1 MSQAGAAEVAG
12 VIFDLQRFSVH
23 DGPGIRSLVF
33 LKGCPLRC
41 PWCANPESQRF
52 EPELMLEAG
61 RCIGC
66 GACLAACPTG
76 AAHRTE
82 AGMAQDAGRCRGCGR
97 CAEACYAEARAM
109 AGRRVAA
116 GEVLAEVLR
125 DEPFF
130 RNSGGGV
137 TLGGG
142 EPLAQPDFA
151 AALLRLCRT
160 RGLHTAVETCGQAP
174 WAACEAVRPW
184 TDLFLFD
191 LKHVDAERHRAAT
204 GGELARILGNLDRLA
219 ACARVVVRMPLIPG
233 FNDEPEVVSAL
244 ARRARA
250 AGVSEVCLLPYHRFG
265 HSKYARLG
273 RAYAF
278 ADAAPLAPARIE
290 VLSGA
295 AAETGVRVTVG
306 G

>member
-1 MSQAGAAEVAG
+1 

-61 RCIGC
+61 RCIRC
-66 GACLAACPTG
+66 GACLTACPRG
-76 AAHRTE
+76 AAHRT
-82 AGMAQDAGRCRGCGR
+82 ASGIAQDAARCAGCGR
-97 CAEACYAEARAM
+97 CAEVCYAEGRVL
-109 AGRRVAA
+109 AGRRVTA
-116 GEVLAEVLR
+116 GGVLAEVLR

-151 AALLRLCRT
+151 AALLRLCRA
-160 RGLHTAVETCGQAP
+160 RGLHTAIETCGQAP
-174 WAACEAVRPW
+174 WTACEDVRPW
-184 TDLFLFD
+184 TDVFLFD
-191 LKHVDAERHRAAT
+191 LKHVDGERHRAAT
-204 GGELARILGNLDRLA
+204 GADLARILTNLDRLA
-219 ACARVVVRMPLIPG
+219 DGAQVVVRVPLIPG
-233 FNDEPEVVSAL
+233 FNDAPDVVSAL
-244 ARRARA
+244 AERARA
-250 AGVSEVCLLPYHRFG
+250 AGVREMRLLPYHRLG
-265 HSKYARLG
+265 QSKYARLG

-278 ADAAPLAPARIE
+278 AHAAPLAPAQIE
-290 VLSGA
+290 ALVVA
-295 AAETGVRVTVG
+295 AAATGVRVRVG